1 VGNIADYSPA
11 QADIAADHDIT
22 MARPKE
28 LRLDVARNPKKQR
41 GVSGSASIQQRL
53 NRQPTPVGS
62 LRHDVVQVA
71 IGALILNPKNARKHS
86 NEQIQRL
93 ESCIRTHGF
102 LVPILIDES
111 RNVVLGHGRLLAA
124 RKAGMTEVPTL
135 IVSGLTATQI
145 RTFAIAE
152 NRLSDLASW
161 DNDLLRVEMRDLL
174 DLEVDIEETAFSTGR
189 VDILLDGAGH
199 QVRPDD
205 DVQLPLSPG
214 EPVARKGDIWQL
226 GPHRLMCGDATK
238 AGDYKLLMGHLKA
251 HVVFTDPPY
260 NVPIDG
266 HVGGLGKIK
275 HREFAMA
282 IGEMS
287 PDQFT
292 HFLTTVFVL
301 LARHSCRGSIHFIC
315 MDWRHLC
322 EILAAGH
329 EVYSDFKNLCVWNKD
344 NAGMGS
350 LYRSKHELVLVF
362 QNGSGRFQNNVSLGA
377 TGRYRTNVWDYPGIN
392 TLRNGRMDELA
403 MHPTVKPLALVAD
416 AIRDCSRRNDLIL
429 DPFAGSGSTILAA
442 HRTGRLAAAMEI
454 DPAYIDVTIQRWE
467 SVTSTSATLLG
478 SSQTFAQVRDA
489 RLGRTTAEIAH
500 HHKRKV

>member
-1 VGNIADYSPA
+1 MPKPIKKSVGLGPEQTEHS
-11 QADIAADHDIT
+11 
-22 MARPKE
+22 
-28 LRLDVARNPKKQR
+28 
-41 GVSGSASIQQRL
+41 
-53 NRQPTPVGS
+53 NRQTTRVGS
-62 LRHDVVQVA
+62 LRQNVMQVA
-71 IGALILNPKNARKHS
+71 IDALILNPKNARKHS
-86 NEQIQRL
+86 DEQIRRL

-102 LVPILIDES
+102 LVPLLIDDS

-135 IVSGLTATQI
+135 IVSGLTATQV

-161 DNDLLRVEMRDLL
+161 DNDMLRLEMRDLL
-174 DLEVDIEETAFSTGR
+174 DLEVNIEDTAFSTGK

-199 QVRPDD
+199 QGSADD
-205 DVQLPLSPG
+205 DVVPALAPG
-214 EPVARKGDIWQL
+214 EPVTRKGDLWLL
-226 GPHRLMCGDATK
+226 GPHRLMCGDATN
-238 AGDYKLLMGHLKA
+238 AADYERLLENLKA
-251 HVVFTDPPY
+251 NVVFTDPPY

-282 IGEMS
+282 SGEMS
-287 PDQFT
+287 SEQFT
-292 HFLTTVFVL
+292 RFLTTVFAL
-301 LARHSCRGSIHFIC
+301 LARHSRRGSIHFIC
-315 MDWRHLC
+315 MDWRHLR
-322 EILAAGH
+322 EVLAAGH

-362 QNGSGRFQNNVSLGA
+362 QNGAGRFQNNVSLGA

-429 DPFAGSGSTILAA
+429 DPFAGSGTTILAA
-442 HRTGRLAAAMEI
+442 RRTGRVAAAMEI
-454 DPAYIDVTIQRWE
+454 DPGYVDVAIQRWE
-467 SVTSTSATLLG
+467 NATNTPATLVG
-478 SSQTFAQVRDA
+478 SAETFVDVRAA
-489 RLGRTTAEIAH
+489 RLGKPDA
-500 HHKRKV
+500 

>member
-1 VGNIADYSPA
+1 MRKLTKKTTG
-11 QADIAADHDIT
+11 
-22 MARPKE
+22 
-28 LRLDVARNPKKQR
+28 LRLGDGEVESRRSQLGGTLSHNIVYVPIDTL
-41 GVSGSASIQQRL
+41 VI
-53 NRQPTPVGS
+53 
-62 LRHDVVQVA
+62 
-71 IGALILNPKNARKHS
+71 NPKNARKHS

-161 DNDLLRVEMRDLL
+161 DNDMLRLEMRDLL
-174 DLEVDIEETAFSTGR
+174 DLEVNIEDTAFSTGK
-189 VDILLDGAGH
+189 VDILLDGAGR
-199 QVRPDD
+199 QGSAD
-205 DVQLPLSPG
+205 DVVPPLSPG
-214 EPVARKGDIWQL
+214 ESVARKGDIWQL
-226 GPHRLMCGDATK
+226 GPHRLMCGDATN
-238 AGDYKLLMGHLKA
+238 AGDYELLVGDRKA
-251 HVVFTDPPY
+251 HLVFTDPPY

-282 IGEMS
+282 TGEMS

-292 HFLTTVFVL
+292 RFLTTVFAL

-315 MDWRHLC
+315 MDWRHLR

-362 QNGSGRFQNNVSLGA
+362 QNGAGRFQNNVSLGA

-416 AIRDCSRRNDLIL
+416 AIRDCTRRNDLIL
-429 DPFAGSGSTILAA
+429 DSFAGSGTTILAA
-442 HRTGRLAAAMEI
+442 RRTGRVAAAMEI
-454 DPAYIDVTIQRWE
+454 DPAYVDVAIQRWE
-467 SVTSTSATLLG
+467 KVTSTSATLVG
-478 SSQTFAQVRDA
+478 SSQTFAEVRVA
-489 RLGRTTAEIAH
+489 RLGKTDSEAVH
-500 HHKRKV
+500 DHKRKA

>member
-1 VGNIADYSPA
+1 MRKLIKKTTG
-11 QADIAADHDIT
+11 
-22 MARPKE
+22 
-28 LRLDVARNPKKQR
+28 LRLGDGEVKSGRSQLGGTLSHNIVHVPIGTLVINPR
-41 GVSGSASIQQRL
+41 
-53 NRQPTPVGS
+53 
-62 LRHDVVQVA
+62 
-71 IGALILNPKNARKHS
+71 NARKHS
-86 NEQIQRL
+86 NEQIQHL
-93 ESCIRTHGF
+93 ESCIGTHGF

-111 RNVVLGHGRLLAA
+111 RNVVLGHGRLLAP

-161 DNDLLRVEMRDLL
+161 DNDMLRLEMRDLL
-174 DLEVDIEETAFSTGR
+174 DLEVNIEDTAFSTGK
-189 VDILLDGAGH
+189 VDILLDGASH
-199 QVRPDD
+199 QGSADD
-205 DVQLPLSPG
+205 DVQQPLSPG
-214 EPVARKGDIWQL
+214 ESVAQKGDIWQL

-238 AGDYKLLMGHLKA
+238 AGDYMLLMGHLKA
-251 HVVFTDPPY
+251 NVVFTDPPY

-282 IGEMS
+282 TGEMS

-292 HFLTTVFVL
+292 RFLMTVFAL
-301 LARHSCRGSIHFIC
+301 LARHSCRGSIHFVC
-315 MDWRHLC
+315 MDWRHLR

-362 QNGSGRFQNNVSLGA
+362 QNGAGRFQNNVSLGA

-392 TLRNGRMDELA
+392 TLRNGRMDELT

-429 DPFAGSGSTILAA
+429 DPFAGSGTTILAA
-442 HRTGRLAAAMEI
+442 RRTGRVAAAMEI
-454 DPAYIDVTIQRWE
+454 DPAYVDVAIQRWE
-467 SVTSTSATLLG
+467 KVTNTPATLVG
-478 SSQTFAQVRDA
+478 SAKTFAGVRVA
-489 RLGRTTAEIAH
+489 RLGKPDAES
-500 HHKRKV
+500 R